1 MITTIKSGNAEQ
13 AQNKTKQTNN
23 KPQVNN
29 HAELPKPIGMLV
41 GSKVKW
47 ATFKHMVGRVGR
59 VEVAGVTVDS
69 SGVTN
74 TPALPGE
81 PRL

>member
-1 MITTIKSGNAEQ
+1 MITTIKSENAEQ
-13 AQNKTKQTNN
+13 AQNKTNKQQTTS
-23 KPQVNN
+23 N

-47 ATFKHMVGRVGR
+47 ATFKHMVGRV
-59 VEVAGVTVDS
+59 EVAGVTVDS
-69 SGVTN
+69 FGVTN
-74 TPALPGE
+74 TQALPGE

>member
-1 MITTIKSGNAEQ
+1 MTTTIKPGNAEQ

-29 HAELPKPIGMLV
+29 HATLPKPIGMSV
-41 GSKVKW
+41 ESKVKW
-47 ATFKHMVGRVGR
+47 ATFKHMVGK